1 MSELLKTR
9 PTKPSFVLGYW
20 RPWKD
25 DSDFADSYL
34 DFAKDVQLQK
44 YGADTVGEYIN
55 QSTQETVTAINK
67 LGESLGKGLE
77 VLKNKIEISNDYLN
91 EAVVGLKI
99 IERQQ
104 NISIELLNGINRLL
118 RVPDSEKQKQRSI
131 ELGMQFFKNA
141 EVNSELFIDALEEL
155 KKAENLMKQDY
166 FVLHHIGLIYMSS
179 IKHIDLKQAY
189 RYFKDAAKYS
199 EVESNEGAFEIYNEL
214 DKQRNY
220 NKKNLKLICAE
231 SFSCAASA
239 AYASGKFEKA
249 VIDQKKTVKYR
260 DESFDIFMLAK
271 YQVRNGD
278 VEDAIDNLKK
288 CISTDNHLA
297 SLVFKELDLIS
308 SAEVRNLIASL
319 HFEIEERV
327 KNILNKI
334 NAYNSEITADV
345 TKDFSR
351 KTETYESKMYGFK
364 ILSDWSNTISKKSK
378 IIDLISNKI
387 LKILEN
393 YTFHGELEELKLL
406 IKRLKVNDKSSVE
419 EKERLLIDSVNYCI
433 DNNIDIDQPYRD
445 RLLKEIKRNNVSG
458 LEQEKKEINKKINN
472 NIVSATKV
480 ENFSEKL
487 HTGGGFGCLSMI
499 ILSIVITISGAT
511 FGNLKPGEFGG
522 FIFCLGITL
531 LLIFSMVARIV
542 IIIKEK
548 KLFDGEKVGLKK
560 ILFDTK
566 IKKMNRTEI
575 NSYNK
580 KLKNEIKRIEKLQL
594 EEVEHRLIELN
605 KTNTNDIKI
614 KQDFLDVIKAQNK
627 EVNYITKIVENF
639 KTNRQILVPKNITDT
654 KS

>member
-1 MSELLKTR
+1 MSEVSKIR

-25 DSDFADSYL
+25 DSDFVDSYL

-44 YGADTVGEYIN
+44 YGADTVGQYIN

-67 LGESLGKGLE
+67 LGESLGQGLE

-104 NISIELLNGINRLL
+104 NISIELLNSINDLL
-118 RVPDSEKQKQRSI
+118 RVPDIEKQRQRSI

-189 RYFKDAAKYS
+189 RYFRDAAKYS
-199 EVESNEGAFEIYNEL
+199 EVESNEDAFEIYNEL

-249 VIDQKKTVKYR
+249 VIDQKKTVIYR
-260 DESFDIFMLAK
+260 SESFDIFMLAK

-278 VEDAIDNLKK
+278 VEDAIENLKK

-297 SLVFKELDLIS
+297 SLIFKELDLIS
-308 SAEVRNLIASL
+308 SDEVRNLISSL
-319 HFEIEERV
+319 HLEIDEKN

-334 NAYNSEITADV
+334 NAYNIEITADI
-345 TKDFSR
+345 TKDFFR
-351 KTETYESKMYGFK
+351 KKETYESKMYGFK
-364 ILSDWSNTISKKSK
+364 ILSDWSNVISKKSK
-378 IIDLISNKI
+378 IIDIKSKEI

-393 YTFHGELEELKLL
+393 YTFQGELEELKLL
-406 IKRLKVNDKSSVE
+406 IKKLKLNDKSSVQ
-419 EKERLLIDSVNYCI
+419 EKEKILIESVNYCI
-433 DNNIDIDQPYRD
+433 DNNIDIDQSYRD
-445 RLLKEIKRNNVSG
+445 RLIKEIKKTNVLG
-458 LEQEKKEINKKINN
+458 LEQEIKEINKKINN
-472 NIVSATKV
+472 NIVSEIKV
-480 ENFSEKL
+480 KNISEKL
-487 HTGGGFGCLSMI
+487 SIGSGYGCF
-499 ILSIVITISGAT
+499 SIVILGIVIIISGAT
-511 FGNLKPGEFGG
+511 FGNLSPEESGY
-522 FIFCLGITL
+522 FIFCFGFLL
-531 LLIFSMVARIV
+531 LLIFNMASQLF

-548 KLFDGEKVGLKK
+548 KLFDGEKVGLQYKRPAN
-560 ILFDTK
+560 INSML
-566 IKKMNRTEI
+566 TEI

-614 KQDFLDVIKAQNK
+614 KQDFLYVIKAQNN
-627 EVNYITKIVENF
+627 EVNHITKVVEDF
-639 KTNRQILVPKNITDT
+639 KTNTIAKKYN
-654 KS
+654 

>member
-1 MSELLKTR
+1 MSELSKTR

-118 RVPDSEKQKQRSI
+118 RVPDSEKQRQRSI

-220 NKKNLKLICAE
+220 NKKKLKLICAE

-364 ILSDWSNTISKKSK
+364 ILSDWSNVISKKSK
-378 IIDLISNKI
+378 IIDINSKEI

-393 YTFHGELEELKLL
+393 YTFQGELEELKLL

-433 DNNIDIDQPYRD
+433 DNNIDIDQSYRD
-445 RLLKEIKRNNVSG
+445 WLLKGIKTNNVSG
-458 LEQEKKEINKKINN
+458 LEQEKKEINDEINTNLDGIIKLKK
-472 NIVSATKV
+472 TKV
-480 ENFSEKL
+480 QL
-487 HTGGGFGCLSMI
+487 DRGFGIGCVSVI
-499 ILSIVITISGAT
+499 ILSIILGLFRELGEGLAFWILVGICFVYAMLYISIIDQPIV
-511 FGNLKPGEFGG
+511 KSKRKK
-522 FIFCLGITL
+522 L
-531 LLIFSMVARIV
+531 LNGKD
-542 IIIKEK
+542 IKES
-548 KLFDGEKVGLKK
+548 EK
-560 ILFDTK
+560 
-566 IKKMNRTEI
+566 
-575 NSYNK
+575 YNE